1 MRRGMKK
8 ACAFLAAA
16 VLCAGMAAATAPIQV
31 SAAEAPASGEAVSV
45 STTQRCS
52 IWSAPATADENRV
65 KYVDEGYRIQVYPE
79 VIESE
84 LGDGK
89 TFYRT
94 IKGAYVLCRC
104 VAAEGGAAETGNNVL
119 PDDGGVLVPVGDFPR
134 LPDLSVGCFVE
145 GFYGGMEWYANVE
158 VWYSYPE
165 EYDDG
170 VGFFELLDDGIYN
183 VEKGIALRDGK
194 TWETPVT
201 DGYGITYRGCNLQK
215 AMEVVSNAALQDPE
229 IAQFLQRNGNRIL
242 LCSGDRIYA
251 DLPWVRGVS
260 QGPLSWSYSA
270 VECQRGECVCIVTDF
285 GASAEDICDEYELLY
300 ELDERYGLDETN
312 RVGLANEIF
321 HSLMDHAYWQNVL
334 NE

>member
-8 ACAFLAAA
+8 ACALLAAA
-16 VLCAGMAAATAPIQV
+16 VLCAGMAAATAPILV
-31 SAAEAPASGEAVSV
+31 SAAEVSASGEAVSV

-134 LPDLSVGCFVE
+134 LPKGDYVG
-145 GFYGGMEWYANVE
+145 MNPYANVE
-158 VWYSYPE
+158 VWYSYPK
-165 EYDDG
+165 EYEDG
-170 VGFFELLDDGIYN
+170 LWFFELLDDGIYN
-183 VEKGIALRDGK
+183 VEYGIALRDGK

-242 LCSGDRIYA
+242 LCSGDRIYH
-251 DLPWVRGVS
+251 DFPWD
-260 QGPLSWSYSA
+260 QGLSDGQLSWSYGV
-270 VECQRGECVCIVTDF
+270 VECQRGECVCIVTNF

-300 ELDERYGLDETN
+300 ELDELDERYGLDETN

-321 HSLMDHAYWQNVL
+321 HSLMDNAYWQKVL